1 MTYDLL
7 IRNVGVVRPN
17 EHAVHK
23 ADIAIQGEKFAR
35 IEPNLDPEKGK
46 RMGAFGRRRV
56 LEWRYEA
63 PKLIAAYQP
72 LWPASVPRQRHAT

>member
-35 IEPNLDPEKGK
+35 IEPNLDPEKRK
-46 RMGAFGRRRV
+46 RVWAPSAGAACSSGATRRR
-56 LEWRYEA
+56 
-63 PKLIAAYQP
+63 
-72 LWPASVPRQRHAT
+72 S